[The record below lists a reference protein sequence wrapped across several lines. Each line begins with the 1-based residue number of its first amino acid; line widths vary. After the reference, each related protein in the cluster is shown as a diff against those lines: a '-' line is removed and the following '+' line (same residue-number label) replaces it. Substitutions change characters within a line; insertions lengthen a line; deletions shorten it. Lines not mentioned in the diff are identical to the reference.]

1 MSNRPRVVNAV
12 GLSDVD
18 GDWALILA
26 AVVTA
31 VGGIIV
37 AALQQFKKE
46 NHTDHQVVLGMLKV
60 LHKGQQRVEGKV
72 ERLDERLD
80 NHLDFHAE
88 KGILDN
94 GRELDK
100 NGAQAGS

>member
-1 MSNRPRVVNAV
+1 MDAN
-12 GLSDVD
+12 
-18 GDWALILA
+18 WALVLA

-37 AALQQFKKE
+37 AVLQQFKKD

-60 LHKGQQRVEGKV
+60 LHKGQQRVEDKV

-80 NHLDFHAE
+80 NHLEFHATE
-88 KGILDN
+88 GMLDN
-94 GRELDK
+94 GRTVHQDGVEGVSK
-100 NGAQAGS
+100 VS

>member
-1 MSNRPRVVNAV
+1 
-12 GLSDVD
+12 VD
-18 GDWALILA
+18 GNWALILA

-37 AALQQFKKE
+37 AVLQQFKKE

-60 LHKGQQRVEGKV
+60 VHKGQQRVEDKV

-80 NHLDFHAE
+80 HHIEFHATR
-88 KGILDN
+88 GMLDN
-94 GRELDK
+94 GRTADQ
-100 NGAQAGS
+100 NGVETNRNLSA

>member
-1 MSNRPRVVNAV
+1 MDAN
-12 GLSDVD
+12 
-18 GDWALILA
+18 WALILA

-37 AALQQFKKE
+37 AVLQQFKKD
-46 NHTDHQVVLGMLKV
+46 NHTDHQVVLGMLKI

-80 NHLDFHAE
+80 NHLEFHATE
-88 KGILDN
+88 GMLDN
-94 GRELDK
+94 GRTVDQ
-100 NGAQAGS
+100 NGVETNRNVSA

>member
-1 MSNRPRVVNAV
+1 MDAN
-12 GLSDVD
+12 
-18 GDWALILA
+18 WALVLA

-37 AALQQFKKE
+37 AVLQQFKKD

-60 LHKGQQRVEGKV
+60 LHKGQQRVEDKV

-80 NHLDFHAE
+80 NHLEFHATE
-88 KGILDN
+88 GMLDN
-94 GRELDK
+94 GRTVHQDGVESVSK
-100 NGAQAGS
+100 VS

>member
-1 MSNRPRVVNAV
+1 MPHAPHQRR
-12 GLSDVD
+12 DVD
-18 GDWALILA
+18 GNWALILA

-37 AALQQFKKE
+37 AVLQQFKKE

-60 LHKGQQRVEGKV
+60 VHKGQQRVEDKV

-80 NHLDFHAE
+80 HHIEFHATR
-88 KGILDN
+88 GMLDN
-94 GRELDK
+94 GRTVDQ
-100 NGAQAGS
+100 NGVETNRNLSA

>member
-1 MSNRPRVVNAV
+1 M
-12 GLSDVD
+12 D

-37 AALQQFKKE
+37 AAIQKFRSE
-46 NHTDHQVVLGMLKV
+46 NHTDHQVVLGMLKI
-60 LHKGQQRVEGKV
+60 LHKGQQRVEDKV

-80 NHLDFHAE
+80 NHIEFHATE
-88 KGILDN
+88 GM
-94 GRELDK
+94 LDK
-100 NGAQAGS
+100 RTDVHQDGVETNRNLSS

>member
-1 MSNRPRVVNAV
+1 M
-12 GLSDVD
+12 G

-37 AALQQFKKE
+37 AAIQKFRSE
-46 NHTDHQVVLGMLKV
+46 NHTDHQVVLGMLKI
-60 LHKGQQRVEGKV
+60 LHKGQQRVEDKV

-80 NHLDFHAE
+80 NHLEFHATE
-88 KGILDN
+88 GMLDN
-94 GRELDK
+94 GRSVHQDGVESVSK
-100 NGAQAGS
+100 VS